1 MAAFIVTVFLAF
13 GTSILVYRQTRQN
26 FSVTFLVIFLALV
39 SLTEK
44 RVQKTN
50 EKFFQMQ
57 SALQDE

>member
-1 MAAFIVTVFLAF
+1 
-13 GTSILVYRQTRQN
+13 
-26 FSVTFLVIFLALV
+26 LALV